1 MPLID
6 TSQPTEA
13 EQDFSD
19 ESLVD
24 GLVDAL
30 FPILGGFPYWQTLRD
45 DVRFRCGYNP
55 EAFLRHIKR
64 NSVSELIRACRPAL
78 DTSSSYGLNES
89 VTEWVMSTLLAAGR
103 NVHQILE
110 LIELIKERGEELEE
124 RRELEQILSDRRGR
138 APMAR
143 S

>member
-1 MPLID
+1 
-6 TSQPTEA
+6 
-13 EQDFSD
+13 
-19 ESLVD
+19 
-24 GLVDAL
+24 
-30 FPILGGFPYWQTLRD
+30 
-45 DVRFRCGYNP
+45 
-55 EAFLRHIKR
+55 
-64 NSVSELIRACRPAL
+64 
-78 DTSSSYGLNES
+78 
-89 VTEWVMSTLLAAGR
+89 MSTLLAAGR